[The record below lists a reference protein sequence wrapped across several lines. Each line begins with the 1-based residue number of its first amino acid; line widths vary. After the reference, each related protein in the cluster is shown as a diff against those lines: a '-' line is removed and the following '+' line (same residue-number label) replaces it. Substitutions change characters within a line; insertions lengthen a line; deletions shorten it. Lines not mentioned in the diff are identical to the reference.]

1 MRVFVTALF
10 GLVIALLGYH
20 GTEQL
25 SSVKASR
32 TPDLGR
38 FWPSP
43 PIHHLNLAGKNM
55 RWFSFS
61 IWNYH
66 NELKKTRRFFLMCWW
81 IKNITRIYHYQPIIN
96 ETLLNNHEIFPKT
109 TVQFTLRCN
118 LSILNVEP
126 NILVHVLNL
135 FIAGHVSLVEQNFAK
150 INRKGLNKLI
160 TDCFNLY
167 YQYLAMVIPNFIQD
181 YL

>member
-25 SSVKASR
+25 GGVKASR

-43 PIHHLNLAGKNM
+43 PILHLNLAGKNM

-61 IWNYH
+61 IWNNH
-66 NELKKTRRFFLMCWW
+66 NEFFKKSRFCFNLLMN
-81 IKNITRIYHYQPIIN
+81 KENNSDHYRPIIN
-96 ETLLNNHEIFPKT
+96 ETLLNHEIFPKT

-118 LSILNVEP
+118 LSIWMLNP
-126 NILVHVLNL
+126 IFSYMFWICSLQAMCRLWNRILP
-135 FIAGHVSLVEQNFAK
+135 K
-150 INRKGLNKLI
+150 
-160 TDCFNLY
+160 
-167 YQYLAMVIPNFIQD
+167 
-181 YL
+181 